1 MPSIAIV
8 GASMDKTKMSN
19 KAVRAYLSKGYDVF
33 PVHPKAEKIEGLSVY
48 KTLEDLPG
56 KPDVIS
62 LYIPPAVGISLLT
75 KISEINPKEVFV
87 NPGAENPE
95 LVDRSSELGLNPT
108 FSCSITALGIDPD
121 SL

>member
-19 KAVRAYLSKGYDVF
+19 KAVRAYLSKGYNVF

-48 KTLEDLPG
+48 KTLEDLPE
-56 KPDVIS
+56 KPEVIS
-62 LYIPPAVGISLLT
+62 LYVPPAVGLNLLS
-75 KISEINPKEVFV
+75 KISELNPKEVFV
-87 NPGAENPE
+87 NPGAESPE
-95 LVDRSSELGLNPT
+95 LVARTAEMGLKPI
-108 FSCSITALGIDPD
+108 FSCSITAIGIDPD